1 MPAKKI
7 VLLGGGSAFFRTVL
21 VELATVEELAGSEVI
36 LYDIRPSGMEI
47 IEEIGRR
54 ALEQTG
60 LDMKLSSTTDL
71 VRAVDRADFAVS
83 SIGVSGEN
91 RRAHELDIT
100 IPAKYGVFQ
109 TTGDTAG
116 PGGLFAGFRSVP
128 IFLNICRE
136 MERHC
141 PDVIFLNHSNPMM
154 MICRAMIKHTGIQ
167 RVIGLCH
174 GMQGTVRYLAEV
186 LEVPYEELEI
196 LAPGLNHLLWVT
208 QIRHRGRDLYPVL
221 REKLSAIDPPET
233 RIFCKK
239 LFDIYGY
246 YPVNADR
253 HIIEYFPFL
262 LGAKRPEDLPYGL
275 RLRTEMIAEQRENA
289 GKTWEDFERQAR
301 GDASVEI
308 PEHPS
313 PEAIGRL
320 IAAIAEG
327 RREIQI
333 VNVPNR
339 GCIPNLPDHAIVEI
353 QGVTESTGCRG
364 LYTGELPLPVA
375 GMFQARVL
383 QQELAVDAA
392 VYGDRRLALQAL
404 LNDEQISSIEVAE
417 KILDELLAA
426 HAGMLPQFGRSAG
439 DKETR

>member
-7 VLLGGGSAFFRTVL
+7 VMLGGGSAFFRTVL
-21 VELATVEELAGSEVI
+21 VELAAVEELAGSEVV

-47 IEEIGRR
+47 IERIGRR

-60 LDMKLSSTTDL
+60 LDVKLSSTTDL
-71 VRAVDRADFAVS
+71 SRAVDGADFAVS

-109 TTGDTAG
+109 TTGDTVG

-128 IFLNICRE
+128 IFLDICRE
-136 MERHC
+136 MEHRC
-141 PDVIFLNHSNPMM
+141 PEVVFLNHSNPMM
-154 MICRAMIKHTGIQ
+154 MICRAVIKHTGIQ
-167 RVIGLCH
+167 RMIGLCH
-174 GMQGTVRYLAEV
+174 GMQGTASYLAEV
-186 LEVPYEELEI
+186 LEIPYEELEVV
-196 LAPGLNHLLWVT
+196 APGLNHLLWVT
-208 QIRHRGRDLYPVL
+208 QIRHRGEDLYPAL
-221 REKLSAIDPPET
+221 REKLRAIDPPEA

-239 LFDIYGY
+239 LFDVYGY

-253 HIIEYFPFL
+253 HIIEFFPFL
-262 LGAKRPEDLPYGL
+262 LGAKTPEELPYGL
-275 RLRTEMIAEQRENA
+275 RLRTEMIAEQRVAAE
-289 GKTWEDFERQAR
+289 KTWTGFERQAS
-301 GDASVEI
+301 GDAPVEI
-308 PEHPS
+308 PERPS

-320 IAAIAEG
+320 IAAISTG
-327 RREIQI
+327 RREVQI

-339 GCIPNLPDHAIVEI
+339 GSIPNLPDHAIVEI

-364 LYTGELPLPVA
+364 LYSGELPLPVA
-375 GMFQARVL
+375 GMLQARVL

-404 LNDEQISSIEVAE
+404 LNDEQINSVEVAE

-426 HAGMLPQFGRSAG
+426 HAEVLPQFV
-439 DKETR
+439 